1 LRKSYYRKIRHIIV
15 ERLAVDAREMFDGPV
30 ELDESYFGGAR
41 KGKRVRGAAGK
52 VAVFGL
58 LKRHGKVC
66 TVIANNTPAQAP

>member
-1 LRKSYYRKIRHIIV
+1 
-15 ERLAVDAREMFDGPV
+15 MFDGPV
-30 ELDESYFGGAR
+30 ELDESYSGGTR